1 MASKINNRPITSVLW
16 RSLYFFHNVKS
27 KYKKN
32 LKEKGVETSEATKNL
47 KRNCT
52 EVQRNCAGT
61 CFLLADVENIICSK
75 NITTEDIFSLFY
87 KKKIVDQLK
96 NIEENI
102 CSLAVAICKEP

>member
-1 MASKINNRPITSVLW
+1 MASKINNRPITNVLW
-16 RSLYFFHNVKS
+16 RSLYFFYNVKS

-61 CFLLADVENIICSK
+61 CFSLADVENIICSK
-75 NITTEDIFSLFY
+75 NITTEDIFSLFL
-87 KKKIVDQLK
+87 VNQLK